1 MNLPVFSDITNIIS
15 RVRHP
20 IGTVAFNMKP
30 VRGPWGGS
38 STFVTQLSSYLL
50 RRGYRVVFSLDES
63 VDVAVIIDPRLDAA
77 NRMFGIDDIAEM
89 RERNPRLRV
98 LHRVNE
104 CDQRK
109 GTDFMDPL
117 LEKASAV
124 VDHTVFIAEWLR
136 DYHAKRWYDTARSNT
151 VIYNGADP
159 RFFHPLGSMKW
170 DGQEPLRF
178 VTHHW
183 SDNMLK
189 GFAEYQQLDNAIANG
204 EIKGVE
210 FAIVG
215 RWPASIDWKTAKTVA
230 PLHGKRLAQEL
241 KKYHVYITASRWE
254 PCGMHH
260 VEGAQCGL
268 PLLYHRDGGGI
279 VEAGQRYGLGFGDNL
294 VEQVNLI
301 KEQYFELRK
310 KVLDNAPSGD
320 RMTLGFANII
330 QRLITEASG

>member
-1 MNLPVFSDITNIIS
+1 VFSDISNIIS
-15 RVRHP
+15 RVHRP

-30 VRGPWGGS
+30 VKGPWGGS
-38 STFVTQLSSYLL
+38 STFVTQLSSYLQ
-50 RRGYRVVFSLDES
+50 RRGYRIVFSLDES
-63 VDVAVIIDPRLDAA
+63 VDVAIIIDPRLDAA
-77 NRMFGIDDIAEM
+77 NRMFGIDEIAEM
-89 RERNPRLRV
+89 RARNPRLRV

-117 LEKASAV
+117 LEKASRV

-136 DYHAKRWYDTARSNT
+136 EYHATRWYDLTRPNT

-159 RFFHPLGSMKW
+159 RFFHPVGSVKW
-170 DGQEPLRF
+170 NGNEPIRI

-183 SDNMLK
+183 SDNLLK
-189 GFAEYQQLDNAIANG
+189 GFAEYELLDDAIARG

-210 FAIVG
+210 LIIVG
-215 RWPASIDWKTAKTVA
+215 RWPSSINWKSAMTVA
-230 PLHGKRLAQEL
+230 PLHGMRLAQEL
-241 KKYHVYITASRWE
+241 KKCHVYITASRWE

-268 PLLYHRDGGGI
+268 PLLYHQDGGGI
-279 VEAGQRYGLGFGDNL
+279 VEAGQRYGLGF
-294 VEQVNLI
+294 EENLI
-301 KEQYFELRK
+301 EKVSVMKEQYFELRK

-320 RMTLGFANII
+320 RMTLDFANII
-330 QRLITEASG
+330 QRLITEAAG

>member
-1 MNLPVFSDITNIIS
+1 MISHFTNPFL

-20 IGTVAFNMKP
+20 IGTVAFNMKA

-38 STFVTQLSSYLL
+38 STFVTQLSSYLQ

-63 VDVAVIIDPRLDAA
+63 VDVAVIIDPRMDAA

-109 GTDFMDPL
+109 GTEFMDPML
-117 LEKASAV
+117 AEASEV

-136 DYHAKRWYDTARSNT
+136 GYHATRWYDIARPNT

-159 RFFHPLGSMKW
+159 RFFHPVGSVKW
-170 DGQEPLRF
+170 DGSEPLRF

-183 SDNMLK
+183 SENMLK
-189 GFAEYQQLDNAIANG
+189 GFAEYEMLDDAIASG
-204 EIKGVE
+204 EVE
-210 FAIVG
+210 GIELVIVG
-215 RWPASIDWKTAKTVA
+215 RWPASINWKTATTVA
-230 PLHGKRLAQEL
+230 PLHGIKLAQEL
-241 KKYHVYITASRWE
+241 KKHHVYITASRWE

-268 PLLYHRDGGGI
+268 PLLYHQDGGGI
-279 VEAGQRYGLGFGDNL
+279 VEAGERYGLCFGDNL
-294 VEQVNLI
+294 IDRVNLM
-301 KEQYFELRK
+301 KEQYSELREK
-310 KVLDNAPSGD
+310 ALDHSPCGD
-320 RMTLGFANII
+320 RMTLDYANII
-330 QRLITEASG
+330 QRLITEAAE